1 MKRLFGFILIAGTLL
16 WNTSCDPGE
25 GDTDCYEFALGVQ
38 KGSYKAGKNG
48 VTVNV
53 DSVETDNIVFELVP
67 GESVK
72 SYRMEVYPKALLYNE
87 LLNRGLVEAPLADCE
102 DAVAD
107 LLASATSGTSVNLFN
122 ASEVDDFAAKE
133 FDWANST
140 YNTATILSDCDYMI
154 MVLPFYDEEGQVP
167 APVCICEVTTDKATP
182 EGTPYIGVELP

>member
-53 DSVETDNIVFELVP
+53 NSVETDNIVFELVP

-87 LLNRGLVEAPLADCE
+87 LLNRGLVEAPPC
-102 DAVAD
+102 
-107 LLASATSGTSVNLFN
+107 
-122 ASEVDDFAAKE
+122 
-133 FDWANST
+133 
-140 YNTATILSDCDYMI
+140 
-154 MVLPFYDEEGQVP
+154 
-167 APVCICEVTTDKATP
+167 
-182 EGTPYIGVELP
+182 